1 MTKKARLISIIVS
14 VVFLLSILTT
24 GGILLF
30 GKTTNEMSNPVSADY
45 VSGQSG
51 TVVYSNGSFGAC
63 TIYVYYDN
71 GCISS
76 AYVTDPTYK
85 VDWFLY
91 FNWAGTFSL
100 IPRSGYVWTGNSI
113 TGKFAWSNTDNNYT
127 DIEQARIA
135 AYSAANSGTT
145 YTFNRSGNNFTVSDT
160 IPEGRCSTTS
170 SSEAPSQVAGVLIL
184 DDINELFAYDISAS
198 VTSGS
203 SSTATVDKT
212 SDTYFQ
218 ATKNSATFTYTA
230 SSGYMIN
237 TITINGVSVPI
248 LYAAPTDFIAVTGA
262 KYKCYRMDSK
272 VIVIVTELTQH
283 STIVGTYREASSWNV
298 SSNKSSIQIQ
308 YDETYR
314 ESASATTALIVAE
327 FSRNQN
333 IQFSIDGNAVK
344 LVGNNSTGTVAATGG
359 TANYAHN
366 IYNNFIYI
374 EFTNLPSGAH
384 TVVLD
389 HYVAAVN
396 TTAVTVS
403 MPDNS
408 GTVTVSEDGN
418 NKTIIAIPENN
429 SYVNSFSIDGVTV
442 LAEYYTATVYGAGNA
457 QSIKYY
463 VSDSSN
469 MFVIEIEKLYKDANI
484 VLNTV
489 TATKPSYN
497 VPPTSSGAGVTGTV
511 VTASSGGEVRMVG
524 FDGDETD
531 NDTIRFI
538 AVAYRGYDFV
548 GWQVDGE
555 ILDGYGLSADIPY
568 KLVQDKIVTAV
579 FKPIQNSDTTN
590 DVTDNNQAG
599 DFV

>member
-14 VVFLLSILTT
+14 VVFLLSILIT

-51 TVVYSNGSFGAC
+51 GVKTKSYVSYCYIF
-63 TIYVYYDN
+63 VYYDDS
-71 GCISS
+71 CISS
-76 AYVTDPTYK
+76 IYVSNPTPNSNYYM
-85 VDWFLY
+85 DWSGAFTL
-91 FNWAGTFSL
+91 T
-100 IPRSGYVWTGNSI
+100 PRSGYVWTGNSI
-113 TGKFAWSNTDNNYT
+113 TGRFAWANGTSYESLESAQLNAYNN
-127 DIEQARIA
+127 
-135 AYSAANSGTT
+135 ANNGAV
-145 YTFNRSGNNFTVSDT
+145 YTFNRSGNNFTVTST
-160 IPEGRCSTTS
+160 IPRSGDFGFENSYG
-170 SSEAPSQVAGVLIL
+170 AGVLIL

-218 ATKNSATFTYTA
+218 TTKNFATFTYTA

-262 KYKCYRMDSK
+262 KYKCYRMDNK

-463 VSDSSN
+463 VADSSN

-590 DVTDNNQAG
+590 DTTDNNQAG
-599 DFV
+599 DLIIV